1 MPRILSALLRSAG
14 TPVLEVRGNPETVI
28 TGLVDDSR
36 HVKPGDLFAALE
48 GLATDGHAYVGAAVA
63 AGATAVL
70 HEKPLETYEPSVV
83 YLRVPDARALL
94 SALSRGFYGEPGR
107 ELVVIGV
114 TGTKGKSSTIFM
126 LSRVLEEAG
135 VKVAVSSSLMFKIK
149 ENEWLNPYHMT
160 MSGRF
165 KLQQFLYQAKQAG
178 CTHAIIE
185 TTSEGIRQHR
195 HCFINFDD
203 PKTFLA
209 DLTLDEIQEMSKHMG
224 NSLINVNLT
233 GGEPL
238 LRKDIFEIAKAY
250 FKNAGI
256 QSLYVTT
263 NGMFTEWTKEFIDAF
278 VLYLKKTLSCPNA
291 LILDCGAGNGLLTF
305 WLKKYG
311 FNIVAVDSKS
321 DEWEFTQNGKIP
333 DWVLQMEV
341 SEALEKFQPELVIA
355 SWMPPSWGYS
365 LFDNYEWT
373 DNFHSCPSVKEYILI
388 GEESDEGNIP
398 QCGSF
403 YSWEGSPN
411 WPRKD
416 LPQLNALSLSY
427 LDFLQKIERD
437 RKSIICSFKKV

>member
-1 MPRILSALLRSAG
+1 MILNLRDELVGLSARRLFVRSHQELLNKQKIRKLVYRYYHFHISATRLLWG
-14 TPVLEVRGNPETVI
+14 EERCCFDE
-28 TGLVDDSR
+28 
-36 HVKPGDLFAALE
+36 
-48 GLATDGHAYVGAAVA
+48 
-63 AGATAVL
+63 
-70 HEKPLETYEPSVV
+70 
-83 YLRVPDARALL
+83 LRE
-94 SALSRGFYGEPGR
+94 YG
-107 ELVVIGV
+107 
-114 TGTKGKSSTIFM
+114 IFQ
-126 LSRVLEEAG
+126 
-135 VKVAVSSSLMFKIK
+135 I
-149 ENEWLNPYHMT
+149 
-160 MSGRF
+160 
-165 KLQQFLYQAKQAG
+165 
-178 CTHAIIE
+178 
-185 TTSEGIRQHR
+185 
-195 HCFINFDD
+195 
-203 PKTFLA
+203 
-209 DLTLDEIQEMSKHMG
+209 
-224 NSLINVNLT
+224 
-233 GGEPL
+233 
-238 LRKDIFEIAKAY
+238 
-250 FKNAGI
+250 
-256 QSLYVTT
+256 
-263 NGMFTEWTKEFIDAF
+263 WTKEFIDAF